1 MSCEKQSIDTTYSD
15 LALMIGG
22 QFLILFIIIIITLF
36 GVDPISEPL
45 RNLSGTIVTT
55 LSKTGNTTGHK

>member
-1 MSCEKQSIDTTYSD
+1 MSCKKQGIDTTYSD

-22 QFLILFIIIIITLF
+22 QFLILFIIVLITLF

-45 RNLSGTIVTT
+45 RNLSGRVVTT
-55 LSKTGNTTGHK
+55 LSKTVGERNGT

>member
-1 MSCEKQSIDTTYSD
+1 MSNSNQNIDTTYSD

-22 QFLILFIIIIITLF
+22 QFLFLFIIVMITVF

-45 RNLSGTIVTT
+45 RNLSGKIVNT
-55 LSKTGNTTGHK
+55 LSSATEHK